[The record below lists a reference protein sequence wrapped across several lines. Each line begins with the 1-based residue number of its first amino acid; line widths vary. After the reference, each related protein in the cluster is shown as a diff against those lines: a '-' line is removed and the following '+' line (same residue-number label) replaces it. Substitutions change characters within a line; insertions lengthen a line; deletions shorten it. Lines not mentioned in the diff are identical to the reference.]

1 MQNALNVV
9 NMLLETQI
17 MRVCA
22 QCEQEYGA
30 QPVQPGVQKSHG
42 LCRRHAYA
50 AYAEAGLGPENV
62 AAMSSDQ
69 FPPDLSE
76 SVDAST
82 AQRFAQDSGLTLHPE
97 LQYGSMAANQLS
109 LLSPD
114 QQKQMQTLASWE
126 FTDRRPESPT
136 RSLTFYSPVNAS
148 YEQIAELWDKKLEQE
163 RQASR

>member
-42 LCRRHAYA
+42 MCRRHALE
-50 AYAEAGLGPENV
+50 AYAEAGVPLEMVHSQPDS
-62 AAMSSDQ
+62 A

-76 SVDAST
+76 SVDAT
-82 AQRFAQDSGLTLHPE
+82 AAQRFAQDSGLTLHPE
-97 LQYGSMAANQLS
+97 LQYGSMAASQLA